1 MFISSEE
8 FMKLAKEK
16 VYEMALASL
25 CPTDDVKF
33 TIDNVYIVTHAFILK
48 NQKAMVST
56 TLTDGKYYEVTYN
69 EAKSEMYVDQYVK
82 VQNKTYSFMELTS
95 KTEPIKNDEVNVQP
109 LYGCPIPPSGPR
121 IYTGAESGDLG
132 IFSQPKPRIYT
143 GAESDEPGI
152 LQYPIRF
159 PANNNEDCVS
169 LDDFVNHVKHEHP
182 DYFPAGEKF
191 VEDERIWHGGVR
203 RDIVRHALTIYGEKS
218 FAILMDAD
226 KQSLQDIMYFHINA
240 SPEAYSDFV
249 CVGKVTH
256 DDLLRHV
263 AKTLY
268 HMDWKSDDSHQT
280 LWTEQ
285 IAEILDISRE
295 RVTDFIMG

>member
-1 MFISSEE
+1 MFLSSEE
-8 FMKLAKEK
+8 FMRLAKAK
-16 VYEMALASL
+16 VYQMVLASL
-25 CPTDDVKF
+25 CPTDDLSMF
-33 TIDNVYIVTHAFILK
+33 TINDVYIVTHAFILK

-56 TLTDGKYYEVTYN
+56 TLKDGKYYEVTYN
-69 EAKSEMYVDQYVK
+69 EATSELYVDQYVK
-82 VQNKTYSFMELTS
+82 VQNKSYNVEEILN
-95 KTEPIKNDEVNVQP
+95 KQKPIKNDMVNVQP
-109 LYGCPIPPSGPR
+109 LYGCPIPASTTTEPDTAIHNNPDTYYYGIPKESKPEDDR
-121 IYTGAESGDLG
+121 I
-132 IFSQPKPRIYT
+132 
-143 GAESDEPGI
+143 
-152 LQYPIRF
+152 
-159 PANNNEDCVS
+159 S
-169 LDDFVNHVKHEHP
+169 LVDFVNHVKHEHP

-263 AKTLY
+263 VKTLY

-285 IAEILDISRE
+285 IADILGIPQDK
-295 RVTDFIMG
+295 VTDFIMH

>member
-1 MFISSEE
+1 MFLSSEE

-69 EAKSEMYVDQYVK
+69 EATSELYVDQYVK
-82 VQNKTYSFMELTS
+82 VQNKSYNVEEILN
-95 KTEPIKNDEVNVQP
+95 KQKPIKNDAVNVQP
-109 LYGCPIPPSGPR
+109 LYGCPIPVSTTTELDTSNANSGTYYYGIPKESKPEDDR
-121 IYTGAESGDLG
+121 I
-132 IFSQPKPRIYT
+132 
-143 GAESDEPGI
+143 
-152 LQYPIRF
+152 
-159 PANNNEDCVS
+159 S
-169 LDDFVNHVKHEHP
+169 LVDFVNHVKHEHP

-263 AKTLY
+263 VKTLY

-285 IAEILDISRE
+285 IADILGIPQDK
-295 RVTDFIMG
+295 VVDFVMK

>member
-95 KTEPIKNDEVNVQP
+95 KTEPIKNDEVIVQP
-109 LYGCPIPPSGPR
+109 LYGCPIPSFKER
-121 IYTGAESGDLG
+121 ISGAESGDLG
-132 IFSQPKPRIYT
+132 IFSTPKPRIYT

-159 PANNNEDCVS
+159 PNNNGDGRIS

-218 FAILMDAD
+218 LALLMDAD
-226 KQSLQDIMYFHINA
+226 KQSLHDIMYFHINV

-263 AKTLY
+263 VKTLY

-285 IAEILDISRE
+285 IADILGIAQDK
-295 RVTDFIMG
+295 VTDFIMH